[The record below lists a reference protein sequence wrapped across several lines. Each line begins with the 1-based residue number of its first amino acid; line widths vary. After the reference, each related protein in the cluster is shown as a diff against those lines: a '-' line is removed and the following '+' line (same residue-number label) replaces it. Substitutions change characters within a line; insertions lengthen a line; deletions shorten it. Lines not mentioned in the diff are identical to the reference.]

1 MSTVCKLD
9 PEVRRRRAMR
19 RNLLR
24 TRAKSHAEIVIMA
37 ELALIA
43 ANPRLT
49 GETKQALFER
59 GARQLVGSTA
69 HGDSK

>member
-9 PEVRRRRAMR
+9 PIVRQRRAMR

-24 TRAKSHAEIVIMA
+24 TRAKSHIEVVILA

-49 GETKQALFER
+49 GETKQTLFER
-59 GARQLVGSTA
+59 GARQMAQSSGEVKS
-69 HGDSK
+69 

>member
-1 MSTVCKLD
+1 
-9 PEVRRRRAMR
+9 MR

-24 TRAKSHAEIVIMA
+24 NHKPRNHEDAAVLA

-59 GARQLVGSTA
+59 GALQLAKT
-69 HGDSK
+69 

>member
-1 MSTVCKLD
+1 
-9 PEVRRRRAMR
+9 MR

-24 TRAKSHAEIVIMA
+24 SRAKTHAEIVIFA

-59 GARQLVGSTA
+59 GARQIHEHT
-69 HGDSK
+69 